1 MQIRSIAAAAAAL
14 VACGAAQALT
24 IEDVVAS
31 RANGTLKEIYIAGA
45 SAQRLFIGAWF
56 QSRCKATGA
65 TNTFDVFYSG
75 NAGASNF
82 GTDHRGYSCELK
94 ANTGAYTAGTKMLLV
109 KRDLGGSSQG
119 VNPIATD
126 TAGPSGNTNQSQ
138 QSFMVV
144 DSTCVRTANARPTL
158 DIQSPTYA
166 CPTVANRLADAGVSD
181 LEPALFQR
189 PVNLAAPAT
198 PLTTPQINNLNVGT
212 INQTIFGVAV
222 NLKAYRALQET
233 QGLPTNDNDLNRPS
247 LPRAWVAGALRG
259 DILGDGGVANPL
271 RRGWGLVIDSAVDPQ
286 VEVKAVNVC
295 RRGIGSG
302 TQASFNVYFQNAG
315 CATPPTN
322 VNLIPGGQ
330 TTTTVNSTA
339 TGFTSPTS
347 VAVTGTN
354 RFILNSSAGNVETC
368 LTNTENLVDGDAYA
382 IGVLSREN
390 TATPTGANP
399 PVDRGYRFVKL
410 DGDAPLRDL
419 AKVGDYDFIF
429 NATMQW
435 NKTVQT
441 DADKISFLSN
451 MRANAGKATSLNV
464 ADVDTQQGVLAPPST
479 YTGPYANLTDPTT
492 LKFASRVDRGANQS
506 CSSLR
511 IVR

>member
-56 QSRCKATGA
+56 QSRCKATGG

-75 NAGASNF
+75 TAGASNF
-82 GTDHRGYSCELK
+82 GADHRGYSCELK
-94 ANTGAYTAGTKMLLV
+94 ANTGNYLAGTKMLLV
-109 KRDLGGSSQG
+109 KRDLGGSGQG

-126 TAGPSGNTNQSQ
+126 TAGATGNTNQSQ

-181 LEPALFQR
+181 LEPALFSR
-189 PVNLAAPAT
+189 PVNLLAPAVA
-198 PLTTPQINNLNVGT
+198 LTTTQQNNLNVGT
-212 INQTIFGVAV
+212 INQTIFGIAV
-222 NLKAYRALQET
+222 NTKAYRALQAT
-233 QGLPTNDNDLNRPS
+233 QGLPQNDNDLNRPS
-247 LPRAWVAGALRG
+247 LPRTWVAGALRG
-259 DILGDGGVANPL
+259 DILGDGGVASPL
-271 RRGWGLVIDSAVDPQ
+271 RRGWGLVIDSSVEPAVEQ
-286 VEVKAVNVC
+286 KAVNVC
-295 RRGIGSG
+295 RRNIGSG

-330 TTTTVNSTA
+330 STTTVNSTV
-339 TGFTSPTS
+339 TGVTGPTGLL
-347 VAVTGTN
+347 ATGTN

-368 LTNTENLVDGDAYA
+368 LTNAENLAGDAYA
-382 IGVLSREN
+382 IGLLSREN

-419 AKVGDYDFIF
+419 AKVGDYDFVF

-435 NKTVQT
+435 NKLVQT
-441 DADKISFLSN
+441 DADKISFLAN
-451 MRANAGKATSLNV
+451 MRTNAGRATSLNV

-479 YTGPYANLTDPTT
+479 YTGPYVSLTDPTT

-506 CSSLR
+506 CSALR